1 MQERIMTPGQV
12 AEILQIHQFTVLKF
26 IRQGRL
32 KASKLGRVY
41 RIRESDLEDFLEQ
54 SSSKSS
60 KTAETVTKVQK
71 KSKNKNKISPN
82 QSESEAE
89 DLPEEETT
97 VQVSR
102 VEKIEPAGASTNVGG
117 EDEYYILQ

>member
-1 MQERIMTPGQV
+1 MTPGQV

-26 IRQGRL
+26 IRQGKL

-60 KTAETVTKVQK
+60 KTPETDPKDQK
-71 KSKNKNKISPN
+71 KSKNKNKISQN
-82 QSESEAE
+82 QSLSRPQ
-89 DLPEEETT
+89 DQTEEPTNS

-102 VEKIEPAGASTNVGG
+102 VEKVEPAGTSTNVGG

>member
-1 MQERIMTPGQV
+1 MTPGQV

-117 EDEYYILQ
+117 EDEYYILR